1 MKLPGIGKQD
11 DLASED
17 EGPMIEKPG
26 VWVPKKEIGL
36 LENLLEKMLKHIQ
49 MTPDMLF
56 RP

>member
-17 EGPMIEKPG
+17 EGLMIEKPG

-36 LENLLEKMLKHIQ
+36 LENLLEKMLKHI
-49 MTPDMLF
+49 
-56 RP
+56 